1 MQQIPQLQRYKLRK
15 TTRAQA
21 ASGFSRGWRGPA
33 LKVAWSPGLMLDG
46 KHAVGTQ
53 QGAWGTLI
61 HQACS

>member
-33 LKVAWSPGLMLDG
+33 LKVAWSPGLMLDSE
-46 KHAVGTQ
+46 HAV
-53 QGAWGTLI
+53 
-61 HQACS
+61 CS